1 MGCLRAAPFAD
12 WNEWYGAVVTIH
24 ACSFTSLSPSPSLSL
39 CLALTVHHLRVLG
52 ATSKTGEKG
61 KEINK
66 CEKRSKRRRDRVR
79 KE

>member
-1 MGCLRAAPFAD
+1 MLLYLSIPL
-12 WNEWYGAVVTIH
+12 
-24 ACSFTSLSPSPSLSL
+24 SLSLSL

-52 ATSKTGEKG
+52 ATSKAGEKG